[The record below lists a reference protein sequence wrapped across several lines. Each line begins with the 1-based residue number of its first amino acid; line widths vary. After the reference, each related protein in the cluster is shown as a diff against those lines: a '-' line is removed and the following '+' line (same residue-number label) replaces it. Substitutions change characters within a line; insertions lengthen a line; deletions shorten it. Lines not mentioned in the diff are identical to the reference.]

1 MIKGISAFFFV
12 TLGILFL
19 AATSFA
25 NNPLDRYFGESTQ
38 GKLLVASSAMND
50 NRFKRSVVLMVNHDA
65 DGAFGLIINKPLSS
79 ITKNELFDKLQ
90 LEHEADEGSITI
102 FYGGPVGRK
111 QGFVIHEAEYQI
123 EGTRRVTNKIAV
135 SPERDVILAMAKDE
149 GPKRYLFALG
159 YSGWLSGQLEFEM
172 RREFWL
178 TAPADMDIIFDESHR
193 TKWQRANDLQFRS
206 L

>member
-12 TLGILFL
+12 AGILFL
-19 AATSFA
+19 VAPSFA

-38 GKLLVASSAMND
+38 GKLLVTSAMND
-50 NRFKRSVVLMVNHDA
+50 NRFKRSVVLMVDHDA
-65 DGAFGLIINKPLSS
+65 DGAFGLIINKLLSS
-79 ITKNELFDKLQ
+79 ITKNELFDKLK

-102 FYGGPVGRK
+102 FYGGPVDRK

-135 SPERDVILAMAKDE
+135 SPERDVILAMAKGE

-178 TAPADMDIIFDESHR
+178 TAPADMDMIFDESHR